1 MGRKAVSTGVL
12 LPLPLASG
20 QTKPRRQ
27 QKTTM
32 ASSRVQ
38 RLTRARDN
46 YEYILVLLTQAI
58 AEPTN
63 RAAIDAVI
71 AAADNLGLPRPMID
85 NSADGIS
92 QSWTSYQQMVSAQIK
107 ALDELIQRAEGP
119 WEVRTR
125 PIF

>member
-1 MGRKAVSTGVL
+1 M
-12 LPLPLASG
+12 
-20 QTKPRRQ
+20 
-27 QKTTM
+27 
-32 ASSRVQ
+32 
-38 RLTRARDN
+38 
-46 YEYILVLLTQAI
+46 LLTQAI